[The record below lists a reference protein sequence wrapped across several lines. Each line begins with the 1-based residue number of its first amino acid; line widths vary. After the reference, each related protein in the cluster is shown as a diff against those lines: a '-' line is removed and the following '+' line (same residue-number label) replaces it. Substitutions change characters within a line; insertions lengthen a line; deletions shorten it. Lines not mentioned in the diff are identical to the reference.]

1 MVFSKREK
9 IIVAAA
15 VAVLGVLVLDLY
27 VLTPLMDEWGA
38 VKVRRD
44 RLVAKTA
51 QAGSLL
57 RRRRLLGRT
66 WRRMLAEGMTPDP
79 AAAESQVLRSLR
91 NWSADTGLRLS
102 SLRPERSTED
112 SKLPEITVHAAGTG
126 SMASVSRFLW
136 RIETAKSPVK
146 IKMLQLGSRRDGTD
160 SLSLHLKVSTLYSPP
175 GSPSPKK
182 PAARTRGRAR

>member
-136 RIETAKSPVK
+136 RIETAKIPVK